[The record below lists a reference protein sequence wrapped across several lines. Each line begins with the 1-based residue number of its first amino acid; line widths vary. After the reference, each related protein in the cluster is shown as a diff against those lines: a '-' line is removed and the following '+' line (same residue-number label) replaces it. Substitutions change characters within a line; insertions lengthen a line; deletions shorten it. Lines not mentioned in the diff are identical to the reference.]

1 VVPGGRLWW
10 VHCCTS
16 RDESNSGAQPWNG
29 GACPC
34 ASNAVVG
41 LSFLVSTATASLPSN
56 YRSIL
61 DYLISCARI
70 FWMDSLVLEALRD
83 HQPVK
88 KASSI
93 HQGAE
98 ELVLYKQDEIV
109 GS

>member
-1 VVPGGRLWW
+1 
-10 VHCCTS
+10 
-16 RDESNSGAQPWNG
+16 
-29 GACPC
+29 
-34 ASNAVVG
+34 
-41 LSFLVSTATASLPSN
+41 
-56 YRSIL
+56 
-61 DYLISCARI
+61 
-70 FWMDSLVLEALRD
+70 MDSLVLEALRD